1 MDIGRRTEMKNRAIT
16 QNDYPEFFEYYVS
29 LIEEM
34 DDEFGAWMN
43 ADDPDFFYKSSTYCK
58 IYSNW
63 KEIQSKMV
71 NTMHHSIKKLVEEE
85 LSNFKPPNRNL
96 TNRGSLEL
104 K

>member
-1 MDIGRRTEMKNRAIT
+1 MNKNKSNPYGIKT
-16 QNDYPEFFEYYVS
+16 PTS
-29 LIEEM
+29 
-34 DDEFGAWMN
+34 
-43 ADDPDFFYKSSTYCK
+43 FFYKSSTYCK